1 MALVRERPTWLRIAS
16 ARHVFGLRAP
26 DLSQGERDDTAAYA
40 KGRSYRIYR
49 YNTFHHVG
57 HISTLAQPTNRFNPG
72 CYSLL
77 YDWLLPAEVSHEK
90 HLP

>member
-1 MALVRERPTWLRIAS
+1 MAS
-16 ARHVFGLRAP
+16 DGHGLR
-26 DLSQGERDDTAAYA
+26 QGERDETAASMFRQQGERDETAAYA

-57 HISTLAQPTNRFNPG
+57 HLSTLAQPTNRFNPG

-77 YDWLLPAEVSHEK
+77 YDWLLPAEARHD
-90 HLP
+90 H